1 MATTE
6 VDPFEVAA
14 PAIRSTSE
22 VGQATAVEQARAV
35 AEVQG
40 AIVVAQQCPRSLTRA
55 VEEMRQSCSQQ
66 ALAERA
72 FFRYSR
78 AGSQI
83 TGPSVHLARE
93 LARCFGNVQYGL
105 TELSRDDDKGESQML
120 AFAWDVQTNTRAVTT
135 FIVKHGRDTR
145 EGRKALTD
153 LRDIYE
159 NNANNGARR
168 LREQI
173 FAILPKWF
181 TEEAQEICRRTI
193 ESGGDTPLPQRVANL
208 VKAFGEMGV
217 AVDQLEHKIGRKRD
231 QWTAHDVAALTVV
244 GRSIRNGET
253 AVEDE
258 FPTKK
263 VSLDEIKSGQS
274 GNGRKNAQ
282 PAATAATRAGD
293 DGCPGC
299 GAATRCD
306 PASSCPGDA
315 SPSDSDLQATL
326 A

>member
-6 VDPFEVAA
+6 IDPFAVNSPTAR
-14 PAIRSTSE
+14 PSGE

-40 AIVVAQQCPRSLTRA
+40 AIVVAQQCPRSMARA
-55 VEEMRQSCSQQ
+55 IDEMRESCSQV

-78 AGSQI
+78 GGSQI

-120 AFAWDVQTNTRAVTT
+120 AFAWDVQFNTRAVTT
-135 FIVKHGRDTR
+135 FIVKHGRDTKD
-145 EGRKALTD
+145 GRKALTD

-181 TEEAQEICRRTI
+181 TEEAQEICRRTV
-193 ESGGDTPLPQRVANL
+193 EKGGDVPLPQRIANL
-208 VKAFGEMGV
+208 IKAFGDLGV
-217 AVDQLEHKIGRKRD
+217 AVDQLERKIGRKRD
-231 QWTAHDVAALTVV
+231 AWTAHDVAALTII
-244 GRSIRNGET
+244 GRSIRNGEAT
-253 AVEDE
+253 VDAE
-258 FPTKK
+258 FPDIK
-263 VSLDEIKSGQS
+263 VTPDEIGVGQN
-274 GNGRKNAQ
+274 GNGSTKAADAKPKRQ
-282 PAATAATRAGD
+282 PSAT
-293 DGCPGC
+293 GCPGC
-299 GAATRCD
+299 GAATPCD
-306 PASSCPGDA
+306 PPSTCPVDA
-315 SPSDSDLQATL
+315 SPTDAEKQETL